1 MTFIKIKHDDISFMT
16 KDEKR
21 FLVQRWVKLN
31 RLTYRI
37 CAVYMALTGI
47 LALYGLAIILGNI
60 IFLQGN
66 LNTLV
71 NIYPAILT
79 ICLVFLT
86 AMIKDG
92 ERKGFILTLVA
103 YLANT
108 LSIILTPYYAVIV
121 VLSIIPA
128 LFIGRSL
135 ANMPMVEELKKHKG
149 YPYFTYTVA
158 EVFNPQTYFKDEE
171 LHPADENYSPWNAFP
186 DTEKVKGETDNDKN
200 QDEA

>member
-92 ERKGFILTLVA
+92 ER
-103 YLANT
+103 
-108 LSIILTPYYAVIV
+108 
-121 VLSIIPA
+121 
-128 LFIGRSL
+128 
-135 ANMPMVEELKKHKG
+135 
-149 YPYFTYTVA
+149 
-158 EVFNPQTYFKDEE
+158 
-171 LHPADENYSPWNAFP
+171 
-186 DTEKVKGETDNDKN
+186 
-200 QDEA
+200 